1 VGGFVPVHKESS
13 IKCDA
18 KDEVKTKDN
27 SNATQETETAQ
38 VKEEQQLFMCPE
50 EGCCRT
56 FQRYGAL
63 QNHILYGSHNKKQEK
78 ITLIDRAKK
87 GYARR
92 LEIQYGAVPSKP
104 SACNFL
110 EEENDTVSGM
120 GWALPQQKAKSK
132 FNDKQKQYLGKKF
145 EEGEITGRKLKA
157 DEVAQDMRRAKDEMG
172 KRIFTIEEFL
182 TSKQVASFFSRLSAK
197 KRNVT
202 TSDNEAIEAEEIRKE
217 TRGVIISALD
227 SHPLIYEDVVLCEM
241 SREKLHR
248 FKLDKLKAIC
258 SHLGV
263 DAQSA
268 KKKIHYVDKL
278 LEHMQNCE
286 CRMQTE

>member
-1 VGGFVPVHKESS
+1 MWEALFQFIRSRRSNVMP
-13 IKCDA
+13 
-18 KDEVKTKDN
+18 KTKSKPRTTQTPHRKQRLRRLKKS
-27 SNATQETETAQ
+27 SNFSCVRKKDVAI
-38 VKEEQQLFMCPE
+38 
-50 EGCCRT
+50 T

-92 LEIQYGAVPSKP
+92 LEIQYGAVPSKT

-172 KRIFTIEEFL
+172 K
-182 TSKQVASFFSRLSAK
+182 
-197 KRNVT
+197 
-202 TSDNEAIEAEEIRKE
+202 
-217 TRGVIISALD
+217 
-227 SHPLIYEDVVLCEM
+227 
-241 SREKLHR
+241 
-248 FKLDKLKAIC
+248 
-258 SHLGV
+258 
-263 DAQSA
+263 
-268 KKKIHYVDKL
+268 
-278 LEHMQNCE
+278 
-286 CRMQTE
+286 

>member
-1 VGGFVPVHKESS
+1 MLPYVPEIWSF
-13 IKCDA
+13 A
-18 KDEVKTKDN
+18 KSHIVWKSQQKARKDY
-27 SNATQETETAQ
+27 SYRQGQ
-38 VKEEQQLFMCPE
+38 
-50 EGCCRT
+50 
-56 FQRYGAL
+56 
-63 QNHILYGSHNKKQEK
+63 
-78 ITLIDRAKK
+78 K

-197 KRNVT
+197 NVMLQLLIT
-202 TSDNEAIEAEEIRKE
+202 K
-217 TRGVIISALD
+217 
-227 SHPLIYEDVVLCEM
+227 PL
-241 SREKLHR
+241 
-248 FKLDKLKAIC
+248 KLKKFERRRA
-258 SHLGV
+258 G
-263 DAQSA
+263 
-268 KKKIHYVDKL
+268 
-278 LEHMQNCE
+278 
-286 CRMQTE
+286 